1 MTRLIYFMFFLFMAN
16 WVLQY
21 QFTAW
26 KIAEIKKASDNIEK
40 LLEERIGKLIKPHL
54 KDHES
59 WQKESRRPEKLSK
72 ARLKKLHET
81 CKTVRDVCNPAVAF
95 AGDEELPPES
105 LSTEECNAL
114 LDTIEVQEQI
124 NSLHSPQKE

>member
-59 WQKESRRPEKLSK
+59 WQK
-72 ARLKKLHET
+72 
-81 CKTVRDVCNPAVAF
+81 
-95 AGDEELPPES
+95 S
-105 LSTEECNAL
+105 L
-114 LDTIEVQEQI
+114 EVL
-124 NSLHSPQKE
+124 NSAKQD